1 MENNSEE
8 FKLCYADCLN
18 IAPIEKVWIMAQM
31 EYSPDGKVLWFQG
44 NIASWVIS
52 PMEKAWF
59 YKRLFF
65 EVVIA
70 IVKDKKYTTKD
81 TMLIKFCFMHYM

>member
-44 NIASWVIS
+44 NIAS
-52 PMEKAWF
+52 
-59 YKRLFF
+59 
-65 EVVIA
+65 
-70 IVKDKKYTTKD
+70 
-81 TMLIKFCFMHYM
+81 